1 MAGTQDLELLKTRKL
16 RGAGAAPP
24 PRATGNNKRY
34 LILTYAAEFDR
45 VHYPLPLLFEEVPDA
60 DALQRTIRRL
70 REELDATKG
79 MGYGTVLKGGPD
91 PSDLRRLREENMD
104 LKVSEIS
111 LTLSFIVALRKLDRQ
126 LVRRRRC
133 MYEPGAAGDAR
144 CIRARNECRRS
155 CNG

>member
-1 MAGTQDLELLKTRKL
+1 MRELALRAPGYVGTQDLELLKTRKL

-79 MGYGTVLKGGPD
+79 MGYGSVLKDGPD

-104 LKVSEIS
+104 LKASERPPS
-111 LTLSFIVALRKLDRQ
+111 L
-126 LVRRRRC
+126 
-133 MYEPGAAGDAR
+133 
-144 CIRARNECRRS
+144 
-155 CNG
+155 